1 LSIYFGDIF
10 MVDLK
15 KEKEPG
21 QGMERVRLPDDLTI
35 VEAPDRSKENLEVM
49 SWIEKIEKKFARV
62 PNNTIDVSD
71 DAVVIQ
77 PAPATDQP
85 PVTLPVNQSQ
95 MQQGKKAKTDLGI
108 AWLVTWAIRQ
118 IKRFSRI
125 GRKVRLEDMPEI
137 K

>member
-85 PVTLPVNQSQ
+85 PVTLPVNQVQ
-95 MQQGKKAKTDLGI
+95 MQKGKTAKTDLGI

>member
-1 LSIYFGDIF
+1 